1 MQCKEKIE
9 FHIMTNRPNIYLD
22 YNASA
27 PARPEVIDVVR
38 AVMEQPGNA
47 SSVHAPGRAAHKA
60 VEDAREK
67 IGALVNLP
75 PAQVIFNSGATEGNN
90 TVLKFFSTERVLVA
104 ATEHPSV
111 LEAAP
116 GAEKIPVDANGLID
130 MNALE
135 KLLQQRT
142 ALVSVMLVN
151 NETGVIQPVQE
162 ISALAHRHGAL
173 FHCDAVQA
181 AGRMKLDAPLAGIDF
196 LTLSAHKIGGP
207 QGVGALGL
215 GLCGIT
221 PVLLEGGGQEKRA
234 RAGTLNAAGIAGF
247 GAAAEM
253 AANGL
258 RDFVRLEA
266 MRGKLENA
274 LGGVTIYGKD
284 APRVAN
290 TTLFSVPGVKSET
303 LLMALDLEGI
313 YVSNGSAC
321 SSGTVKFSHVLAA
334 MKADENAGTLR
345 VSTGW
350 ATKDSDID
358 AFLAVWE
365 KIACRLGLK
374 V

>member
-1 MQCKEKIE
+1 MA
-9 FHIMTNRPNIYLD
+9 NRQNIYLD

-27 PARPEVIDVVR
+27 PARPEVIEAVH
-38 AVMEQPGNA
+38 AVMARPGNA
-47 SSVHAPGRAAHKA
+47 SSVHALGRAAHKA

-75 PAQVIFNSGATEGNN
+75 PAQIIFNSGATEGNN
-90 TVLKFFSTERVLVA
+90 TVLKFFGTERVLVA

-116 GAEKIPVDANGLID
+116 GAEKIPVDANGLVD
-130 MNALE
+130 LAALE
-135 KLLQQRT
+135 KLLQQKT
-142 ALVSVMLVN
+142 GLVSVMLVN

-196 LTLSAHKIGGP
+196 ITLSAHKIGGP

-234 RAGTLNAAGIAGF
+234 RAGTLNVAGIAGF
-247 GAAAEM
+247 GVAAEI
-253 AANGL
+253 AENNH
-258 RDFVRLEA
+258 RDFLRLEA
-266 MRGKLENA
+266 LRDRLENA
-274 LGGVTIYGKD
+274 LGFVTVYGKN
-284 APRVAN
+284 APRIAN
-290 TTLFSVPGVKSET
+290 TTLFAVPGVKSET
-303 LLMALDLEGI
+303 LLMAFDLEGI
-313 YVSNGSAC
+313 CVSNGSAC

-334 MKADENAGTLR
+334 MGADEQAGTLR

-350 ATKDSDID
+350 ATKDSDIE
-358 AFLAVWE
+358 AFLAAWE
-365 KIACRLGLK
+365 KIAARLGVK
-374 V
+374 A

>member
-1 MQCKEKIE
+1 
-9 FHIMTNRPNIYLD
+9 MTNRPAIYLD

-27 PARPEVIDVVR
+27 PARPEVIEVVR
-38 AVMEQPGNA
+38 TVMERPGNA
-47 SSVHAPGRAAHKA
+47 SSVHTRGRAAHKA

-75 PAQVIFNSGATEGNN
+75 PAQIIFNSGATEGNN
-90 TVLKFFSTERVLVA
+90 TVLKFFGTERVLVA

-116 GAEKIPVDANGLID
+116 GAVKIPVDANGLVD
-130 MNALE
+130 MAALE
-135 KLLQQRT
+135 KLLKEKT

-196 LTLSAHKIGGP
+196 ITLSAHKIGGP

-215 GLCGIT
+215 GLCGVT

-247 GAAAEM
+247 GMAAEI
-253 AANGL
+253 AENNH
-258 RDFVRLEA
+258 RDFLRLEA
-266 MRGKLENA
+266 LRDKLEGA
-274 LGGVTIYGKD
+274 LMNVVIHGRG
-284 APRVAN
+284 APRAAN
-290 TTLFSVPGVKSET
+290 TTLFSVPGVKAET
-303 LLMALDLEGI
+303 MLMAFDLEGVC
-313 YVSNGSAC
+313 VSNGSAC
-321 SSGTVKFSHVLAA
+321 SSGAVKFSHVLAA
-334 MKADENAGTLR
+334 MGADESAGTLR

-358 AFLAVWE
+358 AFLAAWK
-365 KIACRLGLK
+365 KIASRLG
-374 V
+374 VRS

>member
-1 MQCKEKIE
+1 MS
-9 FHIMTNRPNIYLD
+9 NRPSIYLD

-27 PARPEVIDVVR
+27 PMRPEAIE
-38 AVMEQPGNA
+38 AVLGAMERTGNA
-47 SSVHAPGRAAHKA
+47 SSVHALGRAAHKA

-67 IGALVNLP
+67 ISAVVNLP
-75 PAQVIFNSGATEGNN
+75 PAQIIFNSGATEGNN
-90 TVLKFFSTERVLVA
+90 TVLKFFAGERILVA

-116 GAEKIPVDANGLID
+116 GVEKIPVDTNGIVDL
-130 MNALE
+130 ATLE
-135 KLLQQRT
+135 KSLQEKKT
-142 ALVSVMLVN
+142 GLVSVMLVN

-162 ISALAHRHGAL
+162 ISALVHRHGAL

-215 GLCGIT
+215 GLCGVT

-247 GAAAEM
+247 GVAAEM

-258 RDFVRLEA
+258 KDFLRLETL
-266 MRGKLENA
+266 REKLENE
-274 LGGVTIYGKD
+274 LEGVTIYGKN
-284 APRVAN
+284 APRVTN
-290 TTLFSVPGVKSET
+290 TTLFSVPGVKAET
-303 LLMALDLEGI
+303 LLMAFDLEGI
-313 YVSNGSAC
+313 CVSNGSAC
-321 SSGTVKFSHVLAA
+321 SSGTVKFSHVLDA
-334 MKADENAGTLR
+334 MGADKNAGTLR
-345 VSTGW
+345 ISTGW
-350 ATKDSDID
+350 ATKESDID
-358 AFLAVWE
+358 AFLAAWE
-365 KIACRLGLK
+365 KIAGRLGVK